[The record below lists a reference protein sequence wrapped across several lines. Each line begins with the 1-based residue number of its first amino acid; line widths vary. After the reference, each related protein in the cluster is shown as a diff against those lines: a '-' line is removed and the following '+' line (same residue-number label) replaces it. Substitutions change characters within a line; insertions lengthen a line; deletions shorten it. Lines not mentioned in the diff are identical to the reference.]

1 MSNNKNLTKEIQEQ
15 REIEKIQIEEQKLLA
30 HKEKYK
36 KMITL
41 LELSDNE
48 IKKSI
53 CDSNYLSKLQNDLI
67 DFEFAINVLGYNKD
81 ETLEELRTTT
91 GSNKDRPI
99 LEVRRI
105 FSWAWD
111 IYRMTTDD
119 CLVIFNDSNQRNRFI
134 DEYYAFCD
142 AYQAGLADQ
151 YRSFFE
157 PNIQVSTASN
167 NTGNNNIDLQSNE
180 EFIGIDGKEY
190 TKNRYGFICRKG
202 STQIIGQNGCDF
214 EGHRLEPYSNTY

>member
-1 MSNNKNLTKEIQEQ
+1 MGLFKALFSGTTKENKTKVGGLDLSNNKNLTKEIQEQ

-142 AYQAGLADQ
+142 AYQA
-151 YRSFFE
+151 
-157 PNIQVSTASN
+157 
-167 NTGNNNIDLQSNE
+167 DLQINIVASLNQIYK
-180 EFIGIDGKEY
+180 FQQL
-190 TKNRYGFICRKG
+190 
-202 STQIIGQNGCDF
+202 QIIPVIIILIFSQMKN
-214 EGHRLEPYSNTY
+214 LLV